1 MDDKTKRARQ
11 LKRREAAIDTVKAV
25 VTTASVAAAVSGWAL
40 ISMMESTAT
49 AAVPPTAEQSAAV
62 DLTLVGSPTPIPTT
76 TTPPTAEASG
86 SIAGPGATT
95 PATATAAA
103 TPAPAATQ
111 APAQVLPQPGL
122 RQPPGFGGGLFEPR
136 TRTSR

>member
-25 VTTASVAAAVSGWAL
+25 VTTASVAAAVGGWAL
-40 ISMMESTAT
+40 ISMMELTAT
-49 AAVPPTAEQSAAV
+49 AAVPPTAEQLAAV

-76 TTPPTAEASG
+76 TPTAQAAAGRS
-86 SIAGPGATT
+86 AGPGATT